1 MVINGSQISREI
13 IDKFNNM
20 VSIFKYDRLT
30 KDSNQS
36 IKSLNSGI
44 KTNVPTPDDSDYKKG
59 YITRYFVQSANDV
72 SSYVY
77 EVDKQEYSNLLSNP
91 FYINV
96 KLNWRLNG
104 SVEQIRDSNS
114 KSVMLASNTIKFVSL
129 YLPNKLQFYKR

>member
-1 MVINGSQISREI
+1 
-13 IDKFNNM
+13 M
-20 VSIFKYDRLT
+20 VSIFKYNRLT
-30 KDSNQS
+30 KESNQS
-36 IKSLNSGI
+36 IKSLKSGI
-44 KTNVPTPDDSDYKKG
+44 KTNVPTPDDNHYKKG
-59 YITRYFVQSANDV
+59 YITRYFVQSANDT

-114 KSVMLASNTIKFVSL
+114 KSVMLASNTIKSVSL